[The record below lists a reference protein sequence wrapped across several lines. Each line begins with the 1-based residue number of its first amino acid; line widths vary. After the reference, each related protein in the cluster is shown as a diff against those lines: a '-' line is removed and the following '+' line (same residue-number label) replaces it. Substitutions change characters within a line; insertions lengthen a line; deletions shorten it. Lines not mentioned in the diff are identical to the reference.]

1 MSGHD
6 HGHDHGQPHGHGG
19 DPGGVRHDREFWEE
33 RYRSAPQVWSGRP
46 NRQLVA
52 EAADLR
58 PGEALDAGCGEG
70 ADAIWLA
77 ERGWRVTAVDI
88 STVALERAAAHAV
101 EAGVD
106 HRITFARHNLLESF
120 PAGSFDLVA
129 AQFLHSPVA
138 APGERDGI
146 LTRAAAA
153 VAPGGLLVVVAHAGW
168 PSWMTEPPS
177 FEFPTLEGT
186 LALLDPDGR
195 WTVETAERI
204 EQEMTGP
211 EGQIGTRADTVLRMR
226 KPA

>member
-1 MSGHD
+1 MTETTPE
-6 HGHDHGQPHGHGG
+6 Q
-19 DPGGVRHDREFWEE
+19 FWEDFYRE
-33 RYRSAPQVWSGRP
+33 RDAVWSGKVNALFAREVEH
-46 NRQLVA
+46 QT
-52 EAADLR
+52 
-58 PGEALDAGCGEG
+58 PGTALDLGCGEG

-77 ERGWRVTAVDI
+77 ERGWQVTAVDI

-146 LTRAAAA
+146 LTRAAGA

>member
-1 MSGHD
+1 MTETTPE
-6 HGHDHGQPHGHGG
+6 Q
-19 DPGGVRHDREFWEE
+19 FWEDFYRE
-33 RYRSAPQVWSGRP
+33 RDAVWSGKVNALFAREVEH
-46 NRQLVA
+46 QT
-52 EAADLR
+52 
-58 PGEALDAGCGEG
+58 PGTALDLGCGEG

-153 VAPGGLLVVVAHAGW
+153 VAPGGLLGVVAHAGW